1 MTQAEVEFKKSKK
14 KKKKGKK
21 HTRKVRLRHKPSA
34 WLTLRQMLTADDL
47 LADPVKEVKWDDVY
61 HHDDSCRKQV
71 RTSDQG
77 KEERASGLFG
87 GGTR

>member
-47 LADPVKEVKWDDVY
+47 LADPVKEVK
-61 HHDDSCRKQV
+61 
-71 RTSDQG
+71 
-77 KEERASGLFG
+77 
-87 GGTR
+87 